1 MMPKWT
7 KEQLKAIKEKGK
19 NIIVS
24 AGAGSGKTAV
34 LTERVLEKLKDGIKI
49 NELLILTFTN
59 AAAGEMKER
68 IRDKISKESSLQD
81 NLSLLE
87 SAYITTFDS
96 YTLSLVKK
104 YNDILNVSSNIQIIE
119 GSIISILKEEFMEEV
134 FQELYEE
141 NNSRFQNFLDV
152 FTIKNDQNIKSSLL
166 KIYEKLT
173 LILDLDNFLDTY
185 IDTYLNKDKINNYIL
200 EYTNILKSKI
210 AEIEPNLLFIENIE
224 PDYASILGETL
235 QRLLASTSYNEIKE
249 SLNIT
254 IPRRPNNSEEIKE
267 YKDNI
272 DNILKDLKKE
282 LRFQDE
288 DEIRESLILTKEY
301 LEVMIDIFKR
311 FNLKLN
317 NYKKSQDLYEFNDIS
332 LMAIKLLKDN
342 QMIREEVKNSFKEI
356 CIDEYQDTNDLQE
369 EFISLIQNN
378 NVYMV
383 GDIKQSI
390 YGFRNAN
397 PQIFKE
403 KYDEYKEGIK
413 GIKIDLL
420 DNFRS
425 REEVVMAINEIFSL
439 IMDST
444 IGGAD
449 YKKEHLMR
457 FGNKVYTENKEEDNN
472 LTILNYPKSTEYK
485 NNEIEAFIIGRDILN
500 KINNHF
506 KVVDKKT
513 NTLRDACYDDFCIIM
528 DRGTDFSL
536 YKKIFEYLNIPLS
549 IYEDKVLTKEVDVK
563 LINNLIGLII
573 KIREDNFDTDFK
585 YYFMSVGRSYLFSY
599 SDTYLFEIMKNE
611 NFKETTLYKKA
622 DEVSLKISSLT
633 SYDVLKLIINDFH
646 FYENMIKV
654 GEVKERIIRL
664 DNLLNMAKNLSNMG
678 YTLKMFQEFIS
689 KTIKSKNEIKYPE
702 PKEDGCSVK
711 IMNIHKSKGLEF
723 SLCYFSGFYK
733 EFNLEEIKDKFTFD
747 KSYGF
752 IVPFFKEG
760 VDDTILFSLLKNK
773 YLLESI
779 SEKIRLLYVA
789 LTRAKEKIMI
799 VCPLEV
805 KEKVSGIVDDAVRR
819 KYNSFL
825 SIMNSIAKMLDDYIV
840 NVDLAKLNLSKK
852 YLFEKE
858 IALKIPQDKRKITYE
873 EIMIPNK
880 IISKER
886 ASKKE
891 VGLRESQ
898 DLKKLSYGR
907 SIHKVLE
914 MTDFLKIDK
923 NNSYYDMINSLVRKL
938 NITNDTKIYK
948 EYEFMYREKD
958 VNYQGIID
966 LLLEYP
972 EEIKIVDYKLKNIT
986 DESYLEQLQIYYN
999 YVRLISPKKITVYLY
1014 SIINK
1019 ELEEITLKEKVGE

>member
-1 MMPKWT
+1 MPKWT
-7 KEQLKAIKEKGK
+7 KEQLQAIKEKGK

-68 IRDKISKESSLQD
+68 IRAKINNETSLQD
-81 NLSLLE
+81 NLGLLE

-104 YNDILNVSSNIQIIE
+104 YNDILNVSSNLQIID

-141 NNSRFQNFLDV
+141 ENLEFQNFLDI
-152 FTIKNDQNIKSSLL
+152 FTIKNDKSIKASLL

-173 LILDLDNFLDTY
+173 LIPSLDNFLDTY
-185 IDTYLNKDKINNYIL
+185 IDTYLNEDKINNYIL

-210 AEIEPNLLFIENIE
+210 DEIEPNILLIENIY
-224 PDYASILGETL
+224 PDYACVLGTSL
-235 QRLLASTSYNEIKE
+235 NKLITASSYDEIK
-249 SLNIT
+249 SALNNPL
-254 IPRRPNNSEEIKE
+254 PRRPNNSEEIKE
-267 YKDNI
+267 YKENI
-272 DNILKDLKKE
+272 DNIIKELTKE
-282 LRFQDE
+282 LRFKDE
-288 DEIRESLILTKEY
+288 KEIRESLNLTKEY
-301 LEVMIDIFKR
+301 LKIIITIFKR

-317 NYKKSQDLYEFNDIS
+317 NYKKSGDLYEFNDIS
-332 LMAIKLLKDN
+332 LMAIKLLKEND
-342 QMIREEVKNSFKEI
+342 QIKEEVKNSFKEI

-403 KYDEYKEGIK
+403 KYDEYKDGLK

-439 IMDST
+439 IMDSP
-444 IGGAD
+444 IGGAN
-449 YKKEHLMR
+449 YQKEHLMR
-457 FGNKVYTENKEEDNN
+457 FGNEVYTKNKKEDNN
-472 LTILNYPKSTEYK
+472 LAILNYPKNSEYK

-500 KINNHF
+500 KINKHYQ
-506 KVVDKKT
+506 VVDKKT
-513 NTLRDACYDDFCIIM
+513 NTLRDVCYDDFCIIM
-528 DRGTDFSL
+528 DRGTDFPL

-549 IYEDKVLTKEVDVK
+549 IYEDKTLTKEVDVK

-573 KIREDNFDTDFK
+573 KIREENFDTDFK

-599 SDTYLFEIMKNE
+599 SDAYLFEVMKSGT
-611 NFKETTLYKKA
+611 FKDTTLYAKA
-622 DEVSLKISSLT
+622 QSLASLIPSLT
-633 SYDVLKLIINDFH
+633 SYDVLKLMIKEFN

-654 GEVKERIIRL
+654 GDVKERIIRL

-678 YTLKMFQEFIS
+678 YTLKMFHEFIL
-689 KTIKSKNEIKYPE
+689 KTIESKYEIKYPE

-747 KSYGF
+747 KSYGL

-773 YLLESI
+773 YLKESI

-799 VCPLEV
+799 VCPLEI
-805 KEKVSGIVDDAVRR
+805 KDKVQGIVADMIRR

-825 SIMNSIAKMLDDYIV
+825 SIMNSIAKNLENYIV
-840 NVDLAKLNLSKK
+840 NVDLDKLNLSKK

-858 IALKIPQDKRKITYE
+858 IALKIPQDKRKITYQ
-873 EIMIPNK
+873 EIEIPNH
-880 IISKER
+880 IINEER

-891 VGLRESQ
+891 MALRSGQ
-898 DLKKLSYGR
+898 DLKKLAYGK
-907 SIHKVLE
+907 SIHKVFE

-923 NNSYYDMINSLVRKL
+923 NNPYYEMINNLVTKL

-948 EYEFMYREKD
+948 EYEFMYTED
-958 VNYQGIID
+958 GINYHGIID
-966 LLLEYP
+966 LLLEFP
-972 EEIKIVDYKLKNIT
+972 EEIKIVDYKLKNIA
-986 DESYLEQLQIYYN
+986 DDAYQKQLQIYYN
-999 YVRLISPKKITVYLY
+999 YVKMITFKKISVYLY
-1014 SIINK
+1014 SIANQK
-1019 ELEEITLKEKVGE
+1019 LEEVSLKEEVKE

>member
-1 MMPKWT
+1 MPKWT